1 MSLDPIKATNPD
13 MLPGGNSTESIV
25 EVDSDVI
32 TTAPIITN
40 DDILEQVQKDHS
52 PGSDKEDGS
61 DDSSLNDEAPER
73 ALRAEVESALDVL
86 KNVSIISKTR
96 EET

>member
-13 MLPGGNSTESIV
+13 MLPGDNSTESVV

-32 TTAPIITN
+32 TTVPIITN

-61 DDSSLNDEAPER
+61 DDSNLNDEAPER
-73 ALRAEVESALDVL
+73 ALRAVESALDVL
-86 KNVSIISKTR
+86 KNISIISKTR
-96 EET
+96 EEM

>member
-13 MLPGGNSTESIV
+13 MLPGDNSTESIV

-32 TTAPIITN
+32 TTAAIITN

-61 DDSSLNDEAPER
+61 DDNSLNDEAPER

-96 EET
+96 EEM

>member
-13 MLPGGNSTESIV
+13 MLPGDNSTESIV

-32 TTAPIITN
+32 TTAAIITN

-96 EET
+96 EEM

>member
-13 MLPGGNSTESIV
+13 MLPGDNSTESIV

-32 TTAPIITN
+32 TTAATITN

-96 EET
+96 EEM

>member
-13 MLPGGNSTESIV
+13 MLPGDNSTESIV

-86 KNVSIISKTR
+86 ENVSIISKAR
-96 EET
+96 EEM

>member
-1 MSLDPIKATNPD
+1 
-13 MLPGGNSTESIV
+13 MLPGDNSTESIV

-40 DDILEQVQKDHS
+40 DNILEQVQKDHS
-52 PGSDKEDGS
+52 PGSGKEDGS

-96 EET
+96 EEM

>member
-1 MSLDPIKATNPD
+1 
-13 MLPGGNSTESIV
+13 MLPGDNSTESIV

-96 EET
+96 EEM

>member
-13 MLPGGNSTESIV
+13 MLPGDNSTESIV

-32 TTAPIITN
+32 TTAPVITN

-96 EET
+96 EEM

>member
-13 MLPGGNSTESIV
+13 MLPGDNSTESIV

-32 TTAPIITN
+32 RTAPIITN

-86 KNVSIISKTR
+86 NNVSIISKAR
-96 EET
+96 EEM